1 MLLIFLPPFPRLTQF
16 LKNPISKLRS
26 LFHDLIYGG
35 FRKIWLERIVDRFD
49 SIYNF
54 SLSLSFFFIFFV
66 HFGVPM
72 IEKWIKMNENCI
84 VFYIKKKTYFSR
96 TFCNQRTKRAFSFN
110 FVQLLFHRILF
121 SLEGKNKGGG
131 RGEKIFFLNRAF
143 LTSIFNSTKVRK
155 IILFVL
161 SMHVAR
167 PISLAVLKLKRKK
180 KKKKKFVRII
190 AIVYC
195 F

>member
-1 MLLIFLPPFPRLTQF
+1 MIGTDCRSIWFNLQF
-16 LKNPISKLRS
+16 
-26 LFHDLIYGG
+26 
-35 FRKIWLERIVDRFD
+35 
-49 SIYNF
+49 F
-54 SLSLSFFFIFFV
+54 SLSVFFFIFFV

-84 VFYIKKKTYFSR
+84 VFYKKKKR
-96 TFCNQRTKRAFSFN
+96 TFHVHFVIREPSEHSLSISFN
-110 FVQLLFHRILF
+110 YYFIAFCFHWKVKIK
-121 SLEGKNKGGG
+121 EGG

-143 LTSIFNSTKVRK
+143 LTSILNSTKVRK

-167 PISLAVLKLKRKK
+167 PISLAVLKLKRRK

-190 AIVYC
+190 ATCVL
-195 F
+195 FLKD

>member
-1 MLLIFLPPFPRLTQF
+1 MKIV
-16 LKNPISKLRS
+16 
-26 LFHDLIYGG
+26 LF
-35 FRKIWLERIVDRFD
+35 F
-49 SIYNF
+49 
-54 SLSLSFFFIFFV
+54 
-66 HFGVPM
+66 
-72 IEKWIKMNENCI
+72 
-84 VFYIKKKTYFSR
+84 IKKKTYFSR

-131 RGEKIFFLNRAF
+131 ERRKDFFLNRAF
-143 LTSIFNSTKVRK
+143 LTSILNSTKVRK

-180 KKKKKFVRII
+180 KEEEEVCKD
-190 AIVYC
+190 YC
-195 F
+195 YRVLFLKD